1 MPTTFD
7 KPPPLSKL
15 AKCNSYIV
23 IHCPPGMDNLKKYI
37 LKYRPEY
44 SIESVEMDD
53 EKSSM
58 TIIRSYFQ
66 DDVIEINGVKKF
78 FNIVGKQVC
87 LGDTRYEGMMLKDLF
102 HFYKGFIC
110 PKDKYFKCDFG
121 NYYILNDKDEIERYL
136 YIPKNDYPCCIKKF
150 NEHVEK
156 YKADL
161 MMNKMEDWY
170 TWFDIGK
177 MHEFEKHISTDFI
190 IYNTKKKN
198 AFIKHKVHFPK
209 HMTGLVPKIKGIDL
223 KYIVS
228 LINNSNDSNIKNIV
242 VK

>member
-1 MPTTFD
+1 MIII
-7 KPPPLSKL
+7 L
-15 AKCNSYIV
+15 V
-23 IHCPPGMDNLKKYI
+23 ICPPGMDNLKKYI

-53 EKSSM
+53 EKSSI

-102 HFYKGFIC
+102 DFYKGFIC

-121 NYYILNDKDEIERYL
+121 NYYILNDKYEIERYL
-136 YIPKNDYPCCIKKF
+136 YIPKGDYPCCIKKF

-156 YKADL
+156 HKADL
-161 MMNKMEDWY
+161 MMNK
-170 TWFDIGK
+170 
-177 MHEFEKHISTDFI
+177 
-190 IYNTKKKN
+190 
-198 AFIKHKVHFPK
+198 AFIKRKVHFPK
-209 HMTGLVPKIKGIDL
+209 HMTGLVPKVPSIDM

-228 LINNSNDSNIKNIV
+228 LINNSNDSNIKNIT

>member
-1 MPTTFD
+1 MPTIFD

-53 EKSSM
+53 EKCSI

-87 LGDTRYEGMMLKDLF
+87 LGDTKYEGMMLKDLF

-110 PKDKYFKCDFG
+110 
-121 NYYILNDKDEIERYL
+121 L
-136 YIPKNDYPCCIKKF
+136 
-150 NEHVEK
+150 
-156 YKADL
+156 
-161 MMNKMEDWY
+161 
-170 TWFDIGK
+170 
-177 MHEFEKHISTDFI
+177 
-190 IYNTKKKN
+190 
-198 AFIKHKVHFPK
+198 AFI
-209 HMTGLVPKIKGIDL
+209 
-223 KYIVS
+223 
-228 LINNSNDSNIKNIV
+228 
-242 VK
+242 